1 MGWAAAIDEL
11 QQCVHVGSPVGGEA
25 LGEPGLE
32 ASSLEAP
39 PAPCDDAD
47 QVSVG
52 ARPM

>member
-32 ASSLEAP
+32 ARSLEAS

-47 QVSVG
+47 RL